1 MYIVPDFL
9 LAMENSYGRE
19 LLHSPG
25 QWNMEL
31 LTTLFPND
39 ITQRILPILP
49 PYDQMRE
56 DKMVWSGKNLGQCK
70 PMSQQISYSRAQFK
84 TSSRV
89 ANIYNAIQTSLVF
102 KGHSLTYF
110 NNKNLFNTL
119 EVLKASKQSTCL
131 DFTPGS
137 S

>member
-70 PMSQQISYSRAQFK
+70 PMSQQISYSRAQSRWK
-84 TSSRV
+84 KIWKLKVLQHVSASSG
-89 ANIYNAIQTSLVF
+89 
-102 KGHSLTYF
+102 K
-110 NNKNLFNTL
+110 
-119 EVLKASKQSTCL
+119 
-131 DFTPGS
+131 
-137 S
+137 